1 MEASAI
7 IEGGE
12 KEKDRIPDDLFT
24 VMMNCKR
31 LDFFSY
37 YLIFGLK
44 VSLEVIVVSFPGLIC
59 LSCMAYRRENTKRFL
74 VF

>member
-1 MEASAI
+1 MEALAI

-12 KEKDRIPDDLFT
+12 KERDHIPDDLFT

-44 VSLEVIVVSFPGLIC
+44 VIVVSFPVLIC

>member
-44 VSLEVIVVSFPGLIC
+44 VIVVSFPGLIC